1 MSAII
6 IITSP
11 NKLPTPPGMSSLI
24 SKHTMP
30 IWGPLLVVF
39 SSTNH
44 HSLPTTTTKENL
56 FNIYA
61 IFKVAGWT
69 YRKKKQFPPSELT
82 VIMTESQRKRCD
94 NVLQVSRKHF
104 LEAVEMLTLNPE
116 SWSECIRQSG
126 CIWGQSTQ
134 SHSHSHCT
142 ESGDP
147 GALGRYSRQR
157 VEEGC
162 ITRPGNLETF
172 LQTTGSH

>member
-1 MSAII
+1 MSAN

-11 NKLPTPPGMSSLI
+11 NKLPTPPGMPSLI

-30 IWGPLLVVF
+30 IWGPLLAVF

-69 YRKKKQFPPSELT
+69 YRKNKQFPPSELT

-94 NVLQVSRKHF
+94 NVLQVSRRHF

-116 SWSECIRQSG
+116 SWVSASG
-126 CIWGQSTQ
+126 RLDAYGVRAPSPIVTVTVLS
-134 SHSHSHCT
+134 
-142 ESGDP
+142 
-147 GALGRYSRQR
+147 
-157 VEEGC
+157 
-162 ITRPGNLETF
+162 LEILELWAGTV
-172 LQTTGSH
+172 GKG